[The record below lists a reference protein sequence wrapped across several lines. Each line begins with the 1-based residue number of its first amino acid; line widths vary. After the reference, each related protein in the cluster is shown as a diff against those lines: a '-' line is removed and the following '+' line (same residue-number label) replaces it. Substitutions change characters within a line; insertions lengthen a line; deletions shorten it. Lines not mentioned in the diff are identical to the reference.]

1 MLRLELPVGQFDGLL
16 VEFFHDFFDPRQ
28 VGAADGE
35 VARARAHLVAHLAFL
50 AGEAVA
56 LSPGCYSVLSRVQ

>member
-1 MLRLELPVGQFDGLL
+1 MKLFVAGGQSDGLL

-28 VGAADGE
+28 VGATDGE
-35 VARARAHLVAHLAFL
+35 VARAGAHLVAHLAFL

-56 LSPGCYSVLSRVQ
+56 LSSGCYSVLSRVQ